1 MAVLLYWYIQMKKNY
16 TAINND
22 SININGGKH
31 IYNILVR
38 IQLYNKGYVCM
49 KKELG
54 ETPKSYYEV
63 FQGSE

>member
-1 MAVLLYWYIQMKKNY
+1 MIYSDEEKNY

-22 SININGGKH
+22 SININGGKTPH
-31 IYNILVR
+31 IYNILCNRVR
-38 IQLYNKGYVCM
+38 IQLYNKGYVCIE
-49 KKELG
+49 KELG